1 MLIVDVNGEGFS
13 RDSSASFCL
22 KFYFTSHLQFPL
34 SPLLPAPL
42 SVVYRLDPYLEG
54 FEELTVET
62 RAQKA
67 PVLDLQRMGLSLLE
81 SAEPRV

>member
-1 MLIVDVNGEGFS
+1 MSME
-13 RDSSASFCL
+13 RDFLGTHLHPFCL
-22 KFYFTSHLQFPL
+22 KIYFTFQLQFPL
-34 SPLLPAPL
+34 SALLPAPL

-54 FEELTVET
+54 FEELTVGT